1 MEIVDKQ
8 TRINEAEK
16 FFNLIFGNVTER
28 KFGYLWTKQDK
39 SSYPFTVSNVD
50 ERKAMATRAIELSDK
65 GFDVYFGVNLMD
77 EPAAKDKRV
86 KAEHVTLQTATVTD
100 IDVEGG
106 DHISTDKKLYPPTF
120 DVAKS
125 FLPFDVSLLVNS
137 GFGGLHGYCIYAT
150 PVTVTN
156 ETRADCEARNKKF
169 IEAIRRKAG
178 KYSKVVDG
186 VGDLPRVLRVP
197 GTYNYKCGKEDAPL
211 CKLVEANDT
220 RFTPDDLTARLK
232 ALETAGETKQEEPP
246 PMKAKVLSINTT
258 DRLTEKPTE
267 QERAIA
273 MLDVIPCADQTRDD
287 WIQVGM
293 ILKNNG
299 NTVSDWVSWSRND
312 SRFKVGECEKLWQG
326 FRDNG
331 GLTIATLHKLA
342 ASYGYSEKDLWRD
355 LHKVIALDAGRTA
368 KVQFGLETNQN
379 DELSFGVSDSISPKT
394 TRQERTGSME
404 DLITTREVADI
415 LDVSKK
421 TVENW
426 RNRKLFGCYFFPADE
441 KRGDTWY
448 YRRERVLQLKSVY
461 QFGILQNM
469 YKLAR
474 KNPEPT
480 PPADFQKPSSSRRQ
494 DDSESGFQKPSSSR
508 KLDEEELSFR
518 HKEFFTLD
526 EVADYFGVDKKTVQ
540 KWHERGQ
547 LKDDMLGHNGDLYFA
562 IDNVLEFT
570 PPAERK
576 TDKSPRIIHRPPD
589 EDELK
594 ARLAELQ
601 KQPRSESR
609 DKKIIATIREL
620 CTWNHDKNNNR
631 TTIKPTVHNIELIFD
646 NDPYLSGLFGFD
658 KFQEENIFLKKA
670 PWNEDDN
677 AGEKWRDSD
686 DANLRTYL
694 RKNYAE
700 LKERQLIEDYVVVH
714 AGQHSFHPVKKFFD
728 TLPQWDKTPRAETL
742 FVKFLGA
749 VDNEYT
755 REVTLKWLLGFVA
768 RVYHPGCD
776 FQWCPVING
785 AQRIGKSRLIKM
797 LGGKEGVNPNGYQWH
812 VALKDSVDDAHSVD
826 ALQKGGIIEI
836 EEFSAARRA
845 EINALKSFISA
856 EEDTRRFAYDR
867 HATTR
872 KRHCVF
878 IVTCNDQQFL
888 RDPTGNTRFWI
899 IECTKEKFKRVDGM
913 TPEYIRQVWAE
924 VYYRYQELFKDGF
937 DEAKLRPS
945 EALERRA
952 EEIADAYVQD
962 DGMTLEIKSF
972 LNKRIPPKIIWKLM
986 TKEDRRKFFTD
997 GQITFDIATLNYR
1010 RRAQGGREQ
1019 DVQHDINEIYKLCNS
1034 KREDIQQIFFGTETS
1049 YRFYGAEYR
1058 QHICAAEIFNEA
1070 FANGDKRKLMYRINE
1085 ILTDLEGWHLGDRL
1099 QKADPEY
1106 REQKKPYWRDEDNR
1120 PDDNK
1125 KTDVAI
1131 RDTSVVTGQG
1141 ENDSFKPTE
1150 EELKDEPVEMA
1161 SEAVPFD
1168 DDDLPL

>member
-1 MEIVDKQ
+1 MLRRHYIMEIVDKQ

-39 SSYPFTVSNVD
+39 ATYPFTVSNSD
-50 ERKAMATRAIELSDK
+50 ERKAMAKQAIELADK

-77 EPAAKDKRV
+77 EPAAKNRRV
-86 KAEHVTLQTATVTD
+86 TAEQVTLQTATVTD

-106 DHISTDKKLYPPTF
+106 NHISNGKDKLYPPNF

-125 FLPFDVSLLVNS
+125 FLPCPVSILVDS
-137 GFGGLHGYCIYAT
+137 GFGGVHGYCLYSEPITITHENRAAC
-150 PVTVTN
+150 
-156 ETRADCEARNKKF
+156 ETRNRKF
-169 IEAIRRKAG
+169 IEAIRRRAG
-178 KYSKVVDG
+178 VFSGAVDG

-197 GTYNYKCGKEDAPL
+197 GTFNYKLGASNAPL
-211 CKLVEANDT
+211 VKLVEANDV
-220 RFTPDDLTARLK
+220 RFTPDDMDKRLNALTPQQ
-232 ALETAGETKQEEPP
+232 ETKQKEPP
-246 PMKAKVLSINTT
+246 PMKAKVVSINTT
-258 DRLTEKPTE
+258 ASPTEKPSE

-273 MLDVIPCADQTRDD
+273 MLDAIPCAEQTYED
-287 WIQVGM
+287 WLNVGI

-299 NTVSDWVSWSRND
+299 NTVSDWTNWSRND
-312 SRFKVGECEKLWQG
+312 SRFKEGECEKKWQG
-326 FRDNG
+326 FKSG

-342 ASYGYSEKDLWRD
+342 QFYGYSEGNFQRD
-355 LHKVIALDAGRTA
+355 WYRLRGIHEKNNNKPPVVRD
-368 KVQFGLETNQN
+368 
-379 DELSFGVSDSISPKT
+379 DE
-394 TRQERTGSME
+394 E
-404 DLITTREVADI
+404 A
-415 LDVSKK
+415 
-421 TVENW
+421 
-426 RNRKLFGCYFFPADE
+426 PAD
-441 KRGDTWY
+441 
-448 YRRERVLQLKSVY
+448 V
-461 QFGILQNM
+461 
-469 YKLAR
+469 
-474 KNPEPT
+474 
-480 PPADFQKPSSSRRQ
+480 
-494 DDSESGFQKPSSSR
+494 ESKGC
-508 KLDEEELSFR
+508 
-518 HKEFFTLD
+518 
-526 EVADYFGVDKKTVQ
+526 
-540 KWHERGQ
+540 
-547 LKDDMLGHNGDLYFA
+547 
-562 IDNVLEFT
+562 
-570 PPAERK
+570 
-576 TDKSPRIIHRPPD
+576 RIIHRPPD

-631 TTIKPTVHNIELIFD
+631 TTIKATVRNIKLIFD
-646 NDPYLSGLFGFD
+646 NDPYLRGLFGFD

-670 PWNEDDN
+670 PWSEEDK

-694 RKNYAE
+694 REHYAE
-700 LKERQLIEDYVVVH
+700 LKERQLIEDYVIVH
-714 AGQHSFHPVKKFFD
+714 SGKHSFHPVKKFFE

-749 VDNEYT
+749 EDSEYT

-776 FQWCPVING
+776 FQWCPVLQG
-785 AQRIGKSRLIKM
+785 AQRIGKSKLVKM

-836 EEFSAARRA
+836 EEFSAARKA

-867 HATTR
+867 RATTR

-878 IVTCNDQQFL
+878 VVTCNDQQFL
-888 RDPTGNTRFWI
+888 RDTTGNARFWI
-899 IECTKEKFKRVDGM
+899 VECSKKKFNRVEGM

-924 VYYRYQELFKDGF
+924 IYYKYDEMFKDGF
-937 DEAKLRPS
+937 AEAKLKPS
-945 EALERRA
+945 EALEIRA
-952 EEIADAYVQD
+952 EEIADAYIQD

-997 GQITFDIATLNYR
+997 GQITFDIETLNYR

-1019 DVQHDINEIYKLCNS
+1019 DVQRDIDKIYKLCNS

-1049 YRFYGAEYR
+1049 YRFYGSELR
-1058 QHICAAEIFNEA
+1058 EHICAAEIFNEA
-1070 FANGDKRKLMYRINE
+1070 FANGDKRKVMYRINE

-1099 QKADPEY
+1099 RNADPEY
-1106 REQKKPYWRDEDNR
+1106 REQKKPYYRDENNR
-1120 PDDNK
+1120 
-1125 KTDVAI
+1125 
-1131 RDTSVVTGQG
+1131 
-1141 ENDSFKPTE
+1141 PTE
-1150 EELKDEPVEMA
+1150 ENETAEGTAEEQLNTDDELKGEPIETA
-1161 SEAVPFD
+1161 KEAMPFD
-1168 DDDLPL
+1168 PDDLPI